1 MKKIFFLSI
10 IILVGCRMNAQNTT
24 NSPSSMFGLGDLST
38 GEGGLYAGMGGVSMA
53 LRSTNFLS
61 TANPASLTGIGSQ
74 KLLFNVGVM
83 GAVKEY
89 SQSNTS
95 NTSFVGNV
103 SNAGIGFRILPKW
116 YGAVSLS
123 PVSSVGYS
131 IKLDQEVE
139 GSPGSTISS
148 QFEGEGGISK
158 ISFSNAFLITKH
170 VSAGVNFSYITG
182 DITEKEIQGSATI
195 EEKSEKRAVYAD
207 FGLQY
212 HYPLSA
218 DRSVTLGAIYGYSQ
232 RIAQDNS
239 ISVSSSSSSEY
250 IDDDQRS
257 VKQYLPAFYGFGAAY
272 NSQRWIA
279 TAEYKYMDW
288 SKMKSVKS
296 GIKYD
301 NQHKVSLG
309 ASYTVGNIYKLPKQI
324 MLGAGYY
331 NSYVVIK
338 NEKPQNYYI
347 SAGMGFTMQ
356 NSSTVSFGIKYND
369 QFNVSASTQ
378 KERMFSLFLNVAF
391 SERSYR
397 SKIR

>member
-1 MKKIFFLSI
+1 MKRIFLLSI
-10 IILVGCRMNAQNTT
+10 IILVSCRMNAQNTT

-38 GEGGLYAGMGGVSMA
+38 GEGGLYAGMSGVSMA
-53 LRSTNFLS
+53 LRSSNFLS

-74 KLLFNVGVM
+74 KILFNVGVM
-83 GAVKEY
+83 GAIKEY
-89 SQSNTS
+89 TQSNTS
-95 NTSFVGNV
+95 STSFVGNV
-103 SNAGIGFRILPKW
+103 SNAAIGFRILPKW

-158 ISFSNAFLITKH
+158 ISFSNAFMLTKRL
-170 VSAGVNFSYITG
+170 SAGVNLSYITG
-182 DITEKEIQGSATI
+182 DVTQKELQGSATI
-195 EEKSEKRAVYAD
+195 QEKSEKRAVYAD

-212 HYPLSA
+212 HYSLSR
-218 DRSVTLGAIYGYSQ
+218 DRSVTLGAVYGYSQ
-232 RIAQDNS
+232 RLAQDNS
-239 ISVSSSSSSEY
+239 ITVSSSSSNEY
-250 IDDDQRS
+250 IDEEQRS

-272 NSQRWIA
+272 SSLRWIA
-279 TAEYKYMDW
+279 TTEYKYMDW
-288 SKMKSVKS
+288 SKMKSVQS
-296 GIKYD
+296 GIRYD
-301 NQHKVSLG
+301 NQHKISLG
-309 ASYTVGNIYKLPKQI
+309 ASYTVGNVYKLPKQI

-338 NEKPQNYYI
+338 NEKPQNFYV
-347 SAGMGFTMQ
+347 SAGMAFTMQ
-356 NSSTVSFGIKYND
+356 NSSTVSFGVKYND
-369 QFNVSASTQ
+369 QFNVSTSTQ

-397 SKIR
+397 FKLK

>member
-1 MKKIFFLSI
+1 MKKIVLLSI
-10 IILVGCRMNAQNTT
+10 IILFSCRINAQNTT

-53 LRSTNFLS
+53 LRSANFLS
-61 TANPASLTGIGSQ
+61 IANPASLTGIGSQ

-83 GAVKEY
+83 VAIKEY

-95 NTSFVGNV
+95 STSFVGNV
-103 SNAGIGFRILPKW
+103 SNAAIGFRILPKW
-116 YGAVSLS
+116 YGAVSLT

-139 GSPGSTISS
+139 GSPGSIISS

-158 ISFSNAFLITKH
+158 ISFSSAFLLTKH
-170 VSAGVNFSYITG
+170 LSAGVNFSYITG
-182 DITEKEIQGSATI
+182 DITEKELQGSATI

-212 HYPLSA
+212 HYPMSNG
-218 DRSVTLGAIYGYSQ
+218 RSVTLGAVYGYSQ
-232 RIAQDNS
+232 RLAQDNS
-239 ISVSSSSSSEY
+239 ITVSSSSSSEY
-250 IDDDQRS
+250 IDDEQRS
-257 VKQYLPAFYGFGAAY
+257 VKQYLPAFYGFGVAY

-279 TAEYKYMDW
+279 SAEYKYMDW

-296 GIKYD
+296 GIRYD
-301 NQHKVSLG
+301 NQHKISLG

-338 NEKPQNYYI
+338 NEKPQNFYI

-378 KERMFSLFLNVAF
+378 KERMLSLFLNVAF
-391 SERSYR
+391 SERSYK
-397 SKIR
+397 SKLR